1 MKEHDD
7 SEENED
13 DFDDVD
19 VFQKYNSLNLLSR
32 LFLNTLRLAFIF
44 TVFLQQCCL
53 LTGKVSGQKPSNSHS
68 QIFYSTNTQKGSDVI
83 K

>member
-44 TVFLQQCCL
+44 TFVYKNPQHTLQIIKAKK
-53 LTGKVSGQKPSNSHS
+53 GE
-68 QIFYSTNTQKGSDVI
+68 TNHLEAKQNTEDLK
-83 K
+83 KF